1 MDRTEE
7 QLISM
12 MPEWTKSKTKSVRSA
27 RKYLR
32 SIGMPIDKRGNL
44 SFIKEDSTCKGNK
57 GIEF

>member
-12 MPEWTKSKTKSVRSA
+12 MQEWTKSKTKTVRSA

-32 SIGMPIDKRGNL
+32 SIGMPIDKKGNL
-44 SFIKEDSTCKGNK
+44 PFIKEDSTHVIYAK
-57 GIEF
+57 

>member
-12 MPEWTKSKTKSVRSA
+12 MREWTKSKTKTVRSA

-44 SFIKEDSTCKGNK
+44 PFIKEDSHRAIHGK
-57 GIEF
+57 